1 MPPIIDRNSCNGRGI
16 CDRNCPLDVIE
27 MDRENKAICPYH
39 EECWHCGVC
48 RMDCSVNAVRIAFT
62 PPYL

>member
-1 MPPIIDRNSCNGRGI
+1 MPPIIDRQKCNGCGI
-16 CDRNCPLDVIE
+16 CDRNCPVDVIQLDHE
-27 MDRENKAICPYH
+27 KKAVCTYP

-48 RMDCSVNAVRIAFT
+48 RMDCPVNAVRIVFT